1 MEKGE
6 DIKSVLY
13 LKDGQIKWSRG
24 GSLPGQEIGG
34 QLVFVYRQRDG
45 RFSDGLRCV
54 TANHGCGSLKVSE
67 TFQSF
72 SWLWGRRFTSPLG
85 SS

>member
-24 GSLPGQEIGG
+24 GSLPGQEMVEVSLYLYTDNGMDV
-34 QLVFVYRQRDG
+34 LV
-45 RFSDGLRCV
+45 
-54 TANHGCGSLKVSE
+54 TGCAVLLQTMVVVH
-67 TFQSF
+67 
-72 SWLWGRRFTSPLG
+72 
-85 SS
+85 